1 MSRNRRNKRNLKKI
15 TELISLKT
23 FLILLVIL
31 ILIIS
36 ISSTII
42 LYRKHQDKLLLAKQR
57 EELEK
62 EIEAIFTEASE
73 NISNS
78 NNTKRDSII
87 RISAVGDILCGDEM
101 LNDAK
106 EGQNYDFT
114 HMFSNITSFIKDSD
128 IALGTMETSFINK
141 PYSGYGNRNSPIEF
155 AKAVKNSGINLV
167 SISTNHSLDYGVE
180 GLKETKEKLQELEF
194 DTVGDTL
201 GENSVVIKDIKD
213 TKIAFLSYTYGI
225 ENSSYKS
232 KEELNSI
239 NIFSKKKAEADL
251 KYARDNSEYII
262 VIMHWGDLY
271 TTTVSKSQK
280 EIAEFFV
287 ENGANMI
294 LGNHPAVVQ
303 PMEIKKNLK
312 GENVLI
318 AYSLGNYISTINY
331 DNSKI
336 ELVLN
341 IEIRK
346 SIEEQKVILTK
357 VEYTP
362 IYVLD
367 NGEKA
372 KNRYQLIDMKAVA
385 MAYANGNTSI
395 VSKNTYNKLIEGI
408 KLLENVLKVK

>member
-1 MSRNRRNKRNLKKI
+1 MSRNRRNKRNFKKI